1 MMKKILL
8 ITGMS
13 GAGKTTAMQILDD
26 MGYHCIDRFPVEL
39 LNSLYELIEN
49 EEGYENVCLTASAI
63 EYPIFYNFFKSK
75 NLKIQTVFL
84 DCNDE
89 QLILRYKFTRR
100 QHPFLIA
107 KLSNTLE
114 EAIEKERKLFSSV
127 KTKNILKIDTT
138 KTTKY
143 NLKEILEEHAAINE
157 HNNFT
162 ISFVSFGYKHGI
174 LSDADVAID
183 IRYLPNPY
191 YNEQLRG
198 LTGNDSEV
206 YSFVLEQ
213 KESKEAIEKLTN
225 LFDYLIPQYAKD
237 GRSHLTIGIGC
248 TGGRHRS
255 VSFVN
260 YFYDFYGKNYHCLKK
275 HRDAGVHL

>member
-1 MMKKILL
+1 MKKILL

-39 LNSLYELIEN
+39 LNSLYELVEN
-49 EEGYENVCLTASAI
+49 EDGYEHVCLTASAI

-100 QHPFLIA
+100 QHPFLIS
-107 KLSNTLE
+107 KIVNTLE
-114 EAIEKERKLFSSV
+114 EAIESERKLFSSI

-143 NLKEILEEHAAINE
+143 DLKEILEKHASIN
-157 HNNFT
+157 NQSDFT

-174 LSDADVAID
+174 PIDADIALD

-191 YNEQLRG
+191 YDEQLRH
-198 LTGNDSEV
+198 LTGNDSQV
-206 YSFVLEQ
+206 YNFVLEQ
-213 KESKEAIEKLTN
+213 SESKEAIKN
-225 LFDYLIPQYAKD
+225 LLNFFNYIIPQYAKD
-237 GRSHLTIGIGC
+237 GRSHLTIAIGC

-260 YFYDFYGKNYHCLKK
+260 YFYDYYREKYHCLKK
-275 HRDAGVHL
+275 HRDAEGRS

>member
-63 EYPIFYNFFKSK
+63 EYPIFYNFFKAK

-84 DCNDE
+84 DCSDE

-107 KLSNTLE
+107 KISNTLE

-143 NLKEILEEHAAINE
+143 NLKEILEEHASINE

-174 LSDADVAID
+174 PSDADVAID

-191 YNEQLRG
+191 YHEQLRG

-206 YSFVLEQ
+206 YNFVLEQ
-213 KESKEAIEKLTN
+213 EESKEAIEKLTD
-225 LFDYLIPQYAKD
+225 LFNYLIPQYAKD
-237 GRSHLTIGIGC
+237 GRSHLTVGIGC

-275 HRDAGVHL
+275 HRDAEVHV